1 MALASGTVLAELE
14 GHPHAL
20 AVLASA
26 VKPGGAPSHAYLFHG
41 PGGAG
46 KRAAARA
53 LATEW
58 LAADAS
64 DADGARARVAAGAH
78 PDLTWVAPSGAH
90 EILVGDIDGPVVSA
104 ASKTPFE
111 ADRRV
116 FVIER
121 VDELGPQAANKM
133 LKTLEEPPSYAH
145 LILLTERLAEVMPT
159 IRSRCQLVRFD
170 APSQQQVAADL
181 EGLGTPAQTAMA
193 CARLSLGDAVR
204 ARALVSDEGVDLR
217 RRAEEF
223 ARAALSGAVGT
234 VRPWAGLLVAVRQ
247 RGDNIRAVI
256 EARMASELE
265 LYPRNERR
273 RVQTEWAERMRRARR
288 RAETEALD
296 LALALVSM
304 WFSDLLRLAWGTPDL
319 VRHCDRRSELEA
331 DGGRDPQR
339 LRAAVEL
346 VEDTRLRFKLNV
358 SEELACEALAYKL
371 ESELGW

>member
-1 MALASGTVLAELE
+1 
-14 GHPHAL
+14 
-20 AVLASA
+20 
-26 VKPGGAPSHAYLFHG
+26 
-41 PGGAG
+41 
-46 KRAAARA
+46 
-53 LATEW
+53 
-58 LAADAS
+58 
-64 DADGARARVAAGAH
+64 
-78 PDLTWVAPSGAH
+78 
-90 EILVGDIDGPVVSA
+90 
-104 ASKTPFE
+104 
-111 ADRRV
+111 
-116 FVIER
+116 
-121 VDELGPQAANKM
+121 M

-170 APSQQQVAADL
+170 APSQQQVAAGL
-181 EGLGTPAQTAMA
+181 EGLGTPAQTALA

-204 ARALVSDEGVDLR
+204 ARSLVSEEGIALR
-217 RRAEEF
+217 SRAQEF
-223 ARAALSGAVGT
+223 ARAALSGAVGI
-234 VRPWAGLLVAVRQ
+234 VRPWAGLLVAVRE
-247 RGDNIRAVI
+247 RGDNMRAVI

-265 LYPRNERR
+265 LYPRKERR

-304 WFSDLLRLAWGTPDL
+304 WFSDLLRLAWGAPDL
-319 VRHCDRRSELEA
+319 IRHCDRRSELEA

>member
-1 MALASGTVLAELE
+1 MLAELE
-14 GHPHAL
+14 GHPHAR
-20 AVLASA
+20 AVLSSA
-26 VKPGGAPSHAYLFHG
+26 LAPDGTPSHAYLFHG

-58 LAADAS
+58 LAAGATD
-64 DADGARARVAAGAH
+64 DRGARARATAGTH
-78 PDLTWVAPSGAH
+78 PDLTWVSPSGAH

-104 ASKTPFE
+104 VSKTPFE

-133 LKTLEEPPSYAH
+133 LKTLEEPPSYVH

-170 APSQQQVAADL
+170 AASEQQIAAEL
-181 EGLGTPAQTAMA
+181 EALGTQAQTALA

-204 ARALVSDEGVDLR
+204 ARALVTDEATELR
-217 RRAEEF
+217 DRAEDF
-223 ARAALSGAVGT
+223 ARAALSGTVGH
-234 VRPWAGLLVAVRQ
+234 VRPWVGLLAAVRD
-247 RGDNIRAVI
+247 RGEKIRAKI
-256 EARMASELE
+256 EARVATDLE
-265 LYPRNERR
+265 LYPRNERK
-273 RVQTEWAERMRRARR
+273 RVLTEWAERTRRARR

-296 LALALVSM
+296 LSLALVSM
-304 WFSDLLRLAWGTPDL
+304 WFSDLLRLAWGAPEL
-319 VRHCDRRSELEA
+319 IRHCDRQSELEA

-346 VEDTRLRFKLNV
+346 VEETRLRFKLNV
-358 SEELACEALAYKL
+358 SEELACEALAYRL